1 MADPI
6 YSEVF
11 PFMEISEDEFILLN
25 DNLDCYNNLSDDDKY
40 KKCDN
45 LNLDTFTY
53 TEYRGNDY
61 EGTLDPVNN
70 FIRITNTTVSTIP
83 SKHLMKLLIKIMDY
97 LLYTLIV
104 EVFLK
109 ILIK

>member
-25 DNLDCYNNLSDDDKY
+25 DNLDCNNNLSDDDKY

-45 LNLDTFTY
+45 LN
-53 TEYRGNDY
+53 
-61 EGTLDPVNN
+61 
-70 FIRITNTTVSTIP
+70 
-83 SKHLMKLLIKIMDY
+83 
-97 LLYTLIV
+97 
-104 EVFLK
+104 
-109 ILIK
+109 

>member
-25 DNLDCYNNLSDDDKY
+25 DNLDCNNNLSDNDKY

-45 LNLDTFTY
+45 LNSDTFTY
-53 TEYRGNDY
+53 TEYRDNDY

-70 FIRITNTTVSTIP
+70 FIRITNMTVSIIP
-83 SKHLMKLLIKIMDY
+83 SKNSMKLLTKIMDY
-97 LLYTLIV
+97 LLYTLTV
-104 EVFLK
+104 EASLK

>member
-11 PFMEISEDEFILLN
+11 LFMEISEDEFILLN
-25 DNLDCYNNLSDDDKY
+25 DNLDCNNNSSDDDKY

-45 LNLDTFTY
+45 LNLDTFTN
-53 TEYRGNDY
+53 TEYRDNDY

-70 FIRITNTTVSTIP
+70 FYKNNQ
-83 SKHLMKLLIKIMDY
+83 HDCQDY
-97 LLYTLIV
+97 SV
-104 EVFLK
+104 EKFNETF
-109 ILIK
+109 